1 MIAQMG
7 MESCV
12 CLTRLVCIFR
22 WNELIVTYKKG
33 TSASAVKAF
42 DKMPSWDQV
51 LDPLADMFK
60 REYAVEEPAFKAD
73 NRAINRETWAK
84 VADGKTEIELTVSRS

>member
-12 CLTRLVCIFR
+12 CLTRLVCHIQV
-22 WNELIVTYKKG
+22 IVTYKKG

-51 LDPLADMFK
+51 LDPVADMFK
-60 REYAVEEPAFKAD
+60 REYAVEEPVFKAD
-73 NRAINRETWAK
+73 NRAVNRETWAK
-84 VADGKTEIELTVSRS
+84 VADDKTEIELTVSRS

>member
-1 MIAQMG
+1 MG

-12 CLTRLVCIFR
+12 CLNRLVHIQV
-22 WNELIVTYKKG
+22 IVTYKKG

-42 DKMPSWDQV
+42 NKMPSCDQV
-51 LDPLADMFK
+51 LDPVADMFK

-73 NRAINRETWAK
+73 NRAVNRETWAK
-84 VADGKTEIELTVSRS
+84 VADGKTEIELTVSS